1 MPSQSNSL
9 SRFLLLHP
17 KKNAKTQHTVKRE
30 LRFILLYCIFIVM
43 KKNFLTIA
51 IVGILLLP
59 RAQAEELQVGFAQ
72 VSITPDLIDQ
82 WVDVNN
88 DAQFDPDIDLWTDVN
103 GNGKFDAVW
112 MAGFQNQRPA
122 QGIKDD
128 IMAVA
133 VVIDDGNNR
142 VGIVT
147 ADTVGLMRKFVLGV
161 REAVP
166 AEWDLD
172 YLMVHATHNHEGPDT
187 QGLWGPGFLSSGVDP
202 NYMQQLQQNILDALS
217 EAIENLEPAQMS
229 MARIPTNPLTPIK
242 DKRKPIVIDE
252 DIRALL
258 FSRPDDSIIG
268 TLVNVGI
275 HVELAW
281 DKNLELTA
289 DVAGYLRKGLSEGIY
304 YDDELLK
311 PGLGGTTLWLTGNI
325 GGLMTSGPTDTI
337 YDPFLE
343 KTFTEPGHAKART
356 FGYSLAN
363 SVIDAFNENRFV
375 SSPEPKITFR
385 AIEVELGIENF
396 MLAIGTLL
404 GVVDSSPQF
413 HLMPPFIRYLSE
425 VAFIQLG
432 DATITGIPGEL
443 YPEIAVGGI
452 ENPKGADFAMEPE
465 EVPPLRS
472 QLPGKV
478 NLIVNLANDAI
489 GYIIPK
495 SEWDKDAP
503 WIYDESEETYG
514 EIVSLGPNTAPIIHQ
529 TVIKLSE
536 ESQP

>member
-1 MPSQSNSL
+1 M
-9 SRFLLLHP
+9 
-17 KKNAKTQHTVKRE
+17 KNISIT
-30 LRFILLYCIFIVM
+30 LMIS
-43 KKNFLTIA
+43 
-51 IVGILLLP
+51 GILLLAQ
-59 RAQAEELQVGFAQ
+59 AQAEELQVGFSQ
-72 VSITPDLIDQ
+72 LSITPEIIDQ
-82 WVDVNN
+82 WVDVDN
-88 DAQFDPDIDLWTDVN
+88 DAQFDPKIDIWTDIN
-103 GNGKFDAVW
+103 GNGEFDAVW

-122 QGIKDD
+122 QGVKDN

-133 VVIDDGNNR
+133 VVIDDGKNR

-147 ADTVGLMRKFVLGV
+147 TDTIGLMRKFVLSV

-166 AEWDLD
+166 PEWGLD

-187 QGLWGPGFLSSGVDP
+187 QGLWGPSFFSSGVDTD
-202 NYMQQLQQNILDALS
+202 YMERLQQNILEALS
-217 EAIENLEPAQMS
+217 TAIDNLEPAKMS

-258 FSRPDDSIIG
+258 FSRPDGSTIG
-268 TLVNVGI
+268 TLVNFGI

-289 DVAGYLRKGLSEGIY
+289 DIAGYLRKGLSEGIY
-304 YDDELLK
+304 YDNELLK

-325 GGLMTSGPTDTI
+325 GGLMTSGPTDSI

-343 KTFTEPGHAKART
+343 KTITEAGHPKARA
-356 FGYSLAN
+356 FGNSLAN
-363 SVIDAFNENRFV
+363 SVIDAFNENAFV
-375 SSPEPKITFR
+375 ASPEPTISFR
-385 AIEVELGIENF
+385 SLEVELGIENA
-396 MLAIGTLL
+396 MLSLGTLL

-452 ENPKGADFAMEPE
+452 ENPKGADFTIAPQ
-465 EVPPLRS
+465 EVPHLRG
-472 QLPGKV
+472 QLPGKL
-478 NLIVNLANDAI
+478 NLMVNLANDAI

-514 EIVSLGPNTAPIIHQ
+514 EVVSLGPNTAPIIHQ
-529 TVIKLSE
+529 TVIELLE
-536 ESQP
+536 EAKP

>member
-1 MPSQSNSL
+1 
-9 SRFLLLHP
+9 
-17 KKNAKTQHTVKRE
+17 
-30 LRFILLYCIFIVM
+30 
-43 KKNFLTIA
+43 
-51 IVGILLLP
+51 
-59 RAQAEELQVGFAQ
+59 
-72 VSITPDLIDQ
+72 
-82 WVDVNN
+82 
-88 DAQFDPDIDLWTDVN
+88 
-103 GNGKFDAVW
+103 
-112 MAGFQNQRPA
+112 
-122 QGIKDD
+122 
-128 IMAVA
+128 MAVA
-133 VVIDDGNNR
+133 IVIDDGNNR
-142 VGIVT
+142 VAIVT
-147 ADTVGLMRKFVLGV
+147 ADTIGLMRKFVLGV
-161 REAVP
+161 REVVP

-217 EAIENLEPAQMS
+217 EAIDNLEPAQMS

-452 ENPKGADFAMEPE
+452 EIRRVLISLWNQKKYHLCA
-465 EVPPLRS
+465 
-472 QLPGKV
+472 V
-478 NLIVNLANDAI
+478 NFQAR
-489 GYIIPK
+489 
-495 SEWDKDAP
+495 
-503 WIYDESEETYG
+503 
-514 EIVSLGPNTAPIIHQ
+514 
-529 TVIKLSE
+529 
-536 ESQP
+536 

>member
-1 MPSQSNSL
+1 
-9 SRFLLLHP
+9 
-17 KKNAKTQHTVKRE
+17 
-30 LRFILLYCIFIVM
+30 M
-43 KKNFLTIA
+43 KKNFLTKA

-59 RAQAEELQVGFAQ
+59 LAQAEELQVGFAQ

-147 ADTVGLMRKFVLGV
+147 AYTVGLMRKFVLGV

-187 QGLWGPGFLSSGVDP
+187 QGLWWPGFLSSGVDP

-275 HVELAW
+275 HVELAL
-281 DKNLELTA
+281 DKNL
-289 DVAGYLRKGLSEGIY
+289 
-304 YDDELLK
+304 
-311 PGLGGTTLWLTGNI
+311 
-325 GGLMTSGPTDTI
+325 
-337 YDPFLE
+337 
-343 KTFTEPGHAKART
+343 
-356 FGYSLAN
+356 
-363 SVIDAFNENRFV
+363 
-375 SSPEPKITFR
+375 
-385 AIEVELGIENF
+385 
-396 MLAIGTLL
+396 
-404 GVVDSSPQF
+404 
-413 HLMPPFIRYLSE
+413 
-425 VAFIQLG
+425 
-432 DATITGIPGEL
+432 
-443 YPEIAVGGI
+443 
-452 ENPKGADFAMEPE
+452 
-465 EVPPLRS
+465 
-472 QLPGKV
+472 
-478 NLIVNLANDAI
+478 
-489 GYIIPK
+489 
-495 SEWDKDAP
+495 
-503 WIYDESEETYG
+503 
-514 EIVSLGPNTAPIIHQ
+514 
-529 TVIKLSE
+529 
-536 ESQP
+536 